1 MTSVSMRQM
10 LEAGVHFG
18 HQTRFWNPKM
28 APFIFGERNKIHII
42 NLEKTQPLYA
52 RAAAFIKGVASE
64 GGKVLFV
71 GTKRS
76 ARDAV
81 EKEAARCNMPYVNQR
96 WLGGMLT
103 NFKTIRQSIKRLNE
117 LDEMAQNG
125 SLDRRGK
132 KEAQMLRR
140 EMDKLLR
147 SLGGIRDMT
156 ALPDALFVI
165 DVGHEEI
172 AISEARKLGI
182 PVVAVVDTNCSP
194 DGIDYV
200 IPGND
205 DAMRAIL
212 LYAGGIA
219 ESVLEGKAS
228 LPEVPVGEDEFV
240 ELDEEGNPKKR
251 AAAGRRPPPAAG
263 RGKKPAPRRKVPV
276 TVIPGA
282 AAVAAQL
289 DEVEVETD
297 EVDAPDCGA
306 GRNSPGERAAA
317 QARRPAHTGARR
329 LRFGRG
335 ERRNEHPPLASYRP
349 TDRLIRK
356 AAQRRIRRTMNI
368 TADTVKQLRERT
380 GAGMME
386 CKKALGR
393 DQGRS
398 GRGGRTHA
406 QERPGQGRQEGRPD
420 RGGGHRRRG
429 ARRQQRGAGGNQLRN
444 RFRGAQR
451 GVSGIRPRPR
461 EGGAGAFARRCRRA
475 LLQLAHGA
483 GTLED
488 RRRALIAKIGENI
501 AVRRFVRI
509 TAPGALGAYVHG
521 SRIGSLVALEGGDE
535 ALARDLAM
543 HVAAVNPAY
552 VDAPQ
557 VPAAVLDK
565 EREILTEQTKGE
577 KKPPEII
584 AKMVEG
590 RLRKFLAEITLLGQ
604 PFVKDPETTVEKLLK
619 KSGAKVVQFVRYEV
633 GAGIEKKQDDFVGEV
648 MAQVKAQDKAP
659 QGGADQ
665 EALVPIAE
673 DPINLP

>member
-1 MTSVSMRQM
+1 MAGVSMRQM

-52 RAAAFIKGVASE
+52 QAAAFIKGVAAE

-81 EKEAARCNMPYVNQR
+81 QKEAVRCSMPYVNQR

-172 AISEARKLGI
+172 AIHEARKLGI

-212 LYAGGIA
+212 LYAGGVA
-219 ESVLEGKAS
+219 DSVLEGKAS

-251 AAAGRRPPPAAG
+251 SSAGGRRPPAPAG
-263 RGKKPAPRRKVPV
+263 RGRKPAPRRKIPV

-282 AAVAAQL
+282 VAAVAQIEDA
-289 DEVEVETD
+289 EVETD
-297 EVDAPDCGA
+297 DVDAADAPPA
-306 GRNSPGERAAA
+306 ENRPASAPR
-317 QARRPAHTGARR
+317 RRPVG
-329 LRFGRG
+329 
-335 ERRNEHPPLASYRP
+335 
-349 TDRLIRK
+349 
-356 AAQRRIRRTMNI
+356 RRTP
-368 TADTVKQLRERT
+368 V
-380 GAGMME
+380 
-386 CKKALGR
+386 
-393 DQGRS
+393 
-398 GRGGRTHA
+398 
-406 QERPGQGRQEGRPD
+406 
-420 RGGGHRRRG
+420 RG
-429 ARRQQRGAGGNQLRN
+429 A
-444 RFRGAQR
+444 
-451 GVSGIRPRPR
+451 
-461 EGGAGAFARRCRRA
+461 
-475 LLQLAHGA
+475 
-483 GTLED
+483 
-488 RRRALIAKIGENI
+488 
-501 AVRRFVRI
+501 
-509 TAPGALGAYVHG
+509 
-521 SRIGSLVALEGGDE
+521 
-535 ALARDLAM
+535 
-543 HVAAVNPAY
+543 
-552 VDAPQ
+552 
-557 VPAAVLDK
+557 
-565 EREILTEQTKGE
+565 
-577 KKPPEII
+577 
-584 AKMVEG
+584 
-590 RLRKFLAEITLLGQ
+590 
-604 PFVKDPETTVEKLLK
+604 
-619 KSGAKVVQFVRYEV
+619 
-633 GAGIEKKQDDFVGEV
+633 
-648 MAQVKAQDKAP
+648 
-659 QGGADQ
+659 
-665 EALVPIAE
+665 
-673 DPINLP
+673 

>member
-1 MTSVSMRQM
+1 MAGVSMRQM

-42 NLEKTQPLYA
+42 NLEKTQPLYTQ
-52 RAAAFIKGVASE
+52 AAAFIKGVAAE

-81 EKEAARCNMPYVNQR
+81 QKEAVRCNMPYVNQR

-172 AISEARKLGI
+172 AIHEARKLGI

-212 LYAGGIA
+212 LYAGGVA
-219 ESVLEGKAS
+219 DSVLEGKAS

-251 AAAGRRPPPAAG
+251 TAAGGRRPPPSAVRG
-263 RGKKPAPRRKVPV
+263 RKPAPRRKVPV

-282 AAVAAQL
+282 VAAVAQIEDA
-289 DEVEVETD
+289 EVEPD
-297 EVDAPDCGA
+297 DVDAADAPPA
-306 GRNSPGERAAA
+306 ENRPASAPR
-317 QARRPAHTGARR
+317 RRPVG
-329 LRFGRG
+329 
-335 ERRNEHPPLASYRP
+335 
-349 TDRLIRK
+349 
-356 AAQRRIRRTMNI
+356 RRTP
-368 TADTVKQLRERT
+368 T
-380 GAGMME
+380 
-386 CKKALGR
+386 
-393 DQGRS
+393 
-398 GRGGRTHA
+398 
-406 QERPGQGRQEGRPD
+406 
-420 RGGGHRRRG
+420 RG
-429 ARRQQRGAGGNQLRN
+429 A
-444 RFRGAQR
+444 
-451 GVSGIRPRPR
+451 
-461 EGGAGAFARRCRRA
+461 
-475 LLQLAHGA
+475 
-483 GTLED
+483 
-488 RRRALIAKIGENI
+488 
-501 AVRRFVRI
+501 
-509 TAPGALGAYVHG
+509 
-521 SRIGSLVALEGGDE
+521 
-535 ALARDLAM
+535 
-543 HVAAVNPAY
+543 
-552 VDAPQ
+552 
-557 VPAAVLDK
+557 
-565 EREILTEQTKGE
+565 
-577 KKPPEII
+577 
-584 AKMVEG
+584 
-590 RLRKFLAEITLLGQ
+590 
-604 PFVKDPETTVEKLLK
+604 
-619 KSGAKVVQFVRYEV
+619 
-633 GAGIEKKQDDFVGEV
+633 
-648 MAQVKAQDKAP
+648 
-659 QGGADQ
+659 
-665 EALVPIAE
+665 
-673 DPINLP
+673 